1 MKEIIVEEILNY
13 SKRIELESYG
23 FYKECTLCMKEP
35 DLKKLAD
42 DLAEEEMGHY
52 NRLNNLLEGFKVSEE
67 DLKVKVQMA
76 KVHYETLVATRVM
89 PDNPT
94 VQDLLEIAYKREVD
108 TKAVYNSLTTITNLT
123 EDVVKVFEDLMF
135 QEEGHA
141 LRILSLMR
149 KYS

>member
-1 MKEIIVEEILNY
+1 
-13 SKRIELESYG
+13 
-23 FYKECTLCMKEP
+23 
-35 DLKKLAD
+35 
-42 DLAEEEMGHY
+42 MGHY

-141 LRILSLMR
+141 LRILSLMG
-149 KYS
+149 KYG